1 MSITYGAAT
10 PADGPALSA
19 MARRSFAETFAD
31 TIDPPEMAV
40 YLDQAYGPDGQMIRD
55 LADPAIDWRL
65 AKADGAPIGYLKL
78 SAMTLPFAAAADAME
93 VRQLYIDS
101 AWHGRGIADSLMDW
115 AIGLARERGASELY
129 LAVFD
134 HNHRAVRFYS
144 RHGFT
149 KVAHFDFHT
158 GNQVHDDGIWRR
170 AL

>member
-1 MSITYGAAT
+1 MSVSFSAAT
-10 PADGPALSA
+10 PEDGPALSA
-19 MARRSFAETFAD
+19 MAQRSFAETFAD
-31 TIDPPEMAV
+31 MIDPPEMAA

-101 AWHGRGIADSLMDW
+101 AWHGRGIADTLMDW